1 MKKIE
6 LPATPIPADEAEE
19 IIKADYSALIAAIDA
34 FLNLPLI
41 LGPPQP
47 KD

>member
-6 LPATPIPADEAEE
+6 LPATPIPANEAEE
-19 IIKADYSALIAAIDA
+19 IIKSDYSALIAAIDA
-34 FLNLPLI
+34 FLKLPLV

-47 KD
+47 RN